1 MGFISSTQGRKV
13 REDAGKSKSRKKS
26 STAGHFISLRT
37 QKQRVVPAL
46 AFPCVFA
53 HLAPLR

>member
-1 MGFISSTQGRKV
+1 VKSTFSTQGRKV
-13 REDAGKSKSRKKS
+13 REDARKSKNRKKP

-37 QKQRVVPAL
+37 EKQHVVPVF